1 MSCNCHSEHC
11 NVSSINVKEIRNKK
25 RSLSSEQKIMIG
37 RIAGSIILLITAVL
51 IDHFAEVNMVHI
63 PFWLNLVMY
72 LIPYFLIGYDILK
85 EAIENIF
92 HGKMF
97 DENFLMSVATIGALV
112 LGEYPEAVFVMLFSQ
127 VGELFEEYA
136 TDKSRASIAEMMD
149 IRPDSANVIRNGNTE
164 TVNPEDVKIGEIIVV
179 KPGEKIPLDGIV
191 IEGNSTLDT
200 SALTGESVPRDALV
214 GNTCISGCV
223 NLSGLL
229 KIEVTKE
236 FGDSTV
242 SKILNLVDNASS
254 KKDKVEN
261 FITKF
266 AKVYTPIV
274 VFSALA

>member
-1 MSCNCHSEHC
+1 MSCKCHSEHC

-112 LGEYPEAVFVMLFSQ
+112 LGEYPEAVFVMLFSWRILTFYGL
-127 VGELFEEYA
+127 VPNRCN
-136 TDKSRASIAEMMD
+136 TSRSVSI
-149 IRPDSANVIRNGNTE
+149 
-164 TVNPEDVKIGEIIVV
+164 
-179 KPGEKIPLDGIV
+179 
-191 IEGNSTLDT
+191 
-200 SALTGESVPRDALV
+200 
-214 GNTCISGCV
+214 
-223 NLSGLL
+223 
-229 KIEVTKE
+229 
-236 FGDSTV
+236 
-242 SKILNLVDNASS
+242 S
-254 KKDKVEN
+254 KKRVGVIDSSIYDSN
-261 FITKF
+261 
-266 AKVYTPIV
+266 
-274 VFSALA
+274 